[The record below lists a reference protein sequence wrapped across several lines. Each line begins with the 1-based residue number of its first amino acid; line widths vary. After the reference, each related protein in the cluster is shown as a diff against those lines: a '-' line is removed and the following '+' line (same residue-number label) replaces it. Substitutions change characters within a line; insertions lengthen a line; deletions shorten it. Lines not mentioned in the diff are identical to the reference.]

1 MLLYELANQRKEPIP
16 FFAEMGSV
24 NPVLLLPSGLNSTTA
39 KMLSESITM
48 GVGQFCTNPGLIFA
62 INSDELNNFISELR
76 NQAAIKRVIIRDQK
90 LLSRSNLIFTIDLK
104 S

>member
-1 MLLYELANQRKEPIP
+1 MIAPKSVSMNEIVYTATSNNTFSFQLKGEISDNNQS
-16 FFAEMGSV
+16 AV
-24 NPVLLLPSGLNSTTA
+24 N
-39 KMLSESITM
+39 
-48 GVGQFCTNPGLIFA
+48 IF
-62 INSDELNNFISELR
+62 NNFISELR